1 MDVRVQARQILTQ
14 AGIKRPCDSESYL
27 WESARDIVFLLAL
40 EDIRPPERK
49 PDVSLL
55 NIDRAESIV
64 QGMLSGAEIPPI
76 EVYPIVGRNTE
87 FRYALF
93 DGYHRYHLS
102 IAAGFARI
110 PALIVEDLF
119 GRN

>member
-1 MDVRVQARQILTQ
+1 MEVRVQARKILTQ
-14 AGIKRPCDSESYL
+14 AGIKRPRDSESYL
-27 WESARDIVFLLAL
+27 WESGRDIVFLIAF

-49 PDVSLL
+49 PDVYLL

-110 PALIVEDLF
+110 PALIVEDFF